1 MPLFRTLGRADALDL
16 RQWREMSC
24 RPLRI
29 GDVGLEVG
37 VMSVVDRD
45 HFVAGV
51 EREAGIP
58 SDEADRAVDATLTTL
73 AERISGGE
81 ARDIARQLAPD
92 LRALLT
98 DGDKAEPFG
107 YEEFLRRVAEREGV
121 APAVAE
127 RDARA
132 VFAELGRAVTHDEIA
147 DMASELPR
155 DFAPLITAA
164 ESVPGPPAP
173 PVGTMTFDGFID
185 RVARRA
191 GLDAAGAR
199 RASEAVLEALADR
212 ISGGELDDLG
222 SRLPTQFGP
231 ALERGKLGSHAA
243 ARRMS
248 LDEFLQRIADLGG
261 MTPGQAKEQARAVL
275 ATLRE
280 TVGEKEFRDVT
291 AQLPKEYAVL
301 FVRP

>member
-1 MPLFRTLGRADALDL
+1 
-16 RQWREMSC
+16 
-24 RPLRI
+24 
-29 GDVGLEVG
+29 
-37 VMSVVDRD
+37 MSVVDHD

-51 EREAGIP
+51 EHEAGIP
-58 SDEADRAVDATLTTL
+58 KDEAERAVEATLTTL

-81 ARDIARQLAPD
+81 ARDIAAQLAPD
-92 LRALLT
+92 LRPLLS

-121 APAVAE
+121 PPDVAE

-132 VFAELGRAVTHDEIA
+132 VFAVLGRAVTHDEIA

-155 DFAPLITAA
+155 EFAPLITEA
-164 ESVPGPPAP
+164 ESVPGPPEA
-173 PVGTMTFDGFID
+173 PVGRMSFDDFIE
-185 RVARRA
+185 RVGRRA
-191 GLDAAGAR
+191 GLDADGAR

-212 ISGGELDDLG
+212 ISGGEVDDLVT
-222 SRLPTQFGP
+222 RLPAPFRP
-231 ALERGKLGSHAA
+231 ALERGKLRSHGV

-248 LDEFLQRIADLGG
+248 VDEFLQRIADLEGT
-261 MTPGQAKEQARAVL
+261 TPDQAKEHARAVF
-275 ATLRE
+275 ATLRQ

-301 FVRP
+301 FVRTSQV